1 MSYNIQTFYFPS
13 FDEFPFPPF
22 ELKDMGI
29 ENRNTSDYYF
39 DNRDRNIQGYLF
51 QYTLKGYGIFQ
62 TEQQKYQIEP
72 GQAFFVQIPDNELY
86 YYPRDNKEEVWQFL
100 YIHFEGTAVP
110 PYFDKIIQKT
120 GKILKL
126 DLTSSVIQYLLRFQE
141 DLYNGMK
148 LQPFVGSEIVFHF
161 LSLLCRTV
169 AYNQDSYSIKTRF
182 ALEYMENEFAILN
195 GINELADKLDI
206 SLSHFTRE
214 FTKETGI
221 NPIKYLTNI
230 RMQNALQLLIN
241 TDLPINEIG
250 LKCGFSCGNYFS
262 KIFKKYNNLSPNQ
275 FRKENRVH

>member
-1 MSYNIQTFYFPS
+1 MSNNLQTFYFPS

-29 ENRNTSDYYF
+29 ENRSTSDYYF

-51 QYTLKGYGIFQ
+51 QYTIKGYGIFQ
-62 TEQQKYQIEP
+62 TEQQKYRVEP
-72 GQAFFVQIPDNELY
+72 GQAFFIQIPDYERY
-86 YYPRDNKEEVWQFL
+86 YYPIDSKETWQFL
-100 YIHFEGTAVP
+100 YIHFEGTAVQ

-182 ALEYMENEFAILN
+182 ALEYMENEFANLN
-195 GINELADKLDI
+195 GINALADKLDV

-221 NPIKYLTNI
+221 NPIKYLTNV

-275 FRKENRVH
+275 FRKENRVN